1 MWENTSFHNSAI
13 THEGRYK
20 YQVTFIFME
29 NQGKSLI
36 NNEQMVFDEHA
47 LVFNKKDCTIEES
60 IFKLWEN
67 TSFHNSAI
75 THEGRNT
82 YQVTFIFM
90 ENQGKS
96 LINTEHMIFDEHALV
111 LIKNRLH
118 H

>member
-1 MWENTSFHNSAI
+1 VSYLFIYNSSI
-13 THEGRYK
+13 THEGRNK
-20 YQVTFIFME
+20 WQVIFNLKE

-60 IFKLWEN
+60 IFKLWK
-67 TSFHNSAI
+67 TLLFYNSAI